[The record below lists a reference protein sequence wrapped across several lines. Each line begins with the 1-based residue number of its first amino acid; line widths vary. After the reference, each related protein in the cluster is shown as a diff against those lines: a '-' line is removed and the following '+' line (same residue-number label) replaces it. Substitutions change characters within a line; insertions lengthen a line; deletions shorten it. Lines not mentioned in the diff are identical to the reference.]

1 MSTPKEADKMPS
13 TEVASAPAWFDPK
26 LHSPGTG
33 GIFETATNTLLGP
46 DGQPLSKA
54 VQLARAASAAIKP
67 EPAAAAALDAPEEP
81 KPAKRRDTLSVI
93 ADHAAAAKE

>member
-1 MSTPKEADKMPS
+1 MSTPKETS
-13 TEVASAPAWFDPK
+13 ELPAWFDPT

-54 VQLARAASAAIKP
+54 VQLARK
-67 EPAAAAALDAPEEP
+67 AAAAAELEDEPAATEVASAPAAPE
-81 KPAKRRDTLSVI
+81 KPAKRRGTGEII
-93 ADHAAAAKE
+93 ADALVEPKE